1 MKRASIKD
9 VATLAGTSPATV
21 SKVLN
26 NMPASGIPEET
37 AERVRLAAEQLHY
50 VPLSSARQLR
60 RRRTDTVAIL
70 LHDLTAFT
78 SEITRG
84 IQEQATARGLTTV
97 LALHDD
103 DSEAE
108 AQQLR
113 MGLRG
118 QVDGLIIA
126 PAHYNRNQTIYDEL
140 KDRGVHFVFVDR
152 YIPGYAADYVGLR
165 NEEATYRLTRTLIAQ
180 GGTVIG
186 GIFGGH
192 ETDAEHGGNT
202 ALYERFLGY
211 RRALAE
217 AGLPQDQDLYV
228 RRPGE
233 EPEDVVARLLTR
245 RPAVNAILWASYQ
258 YIQNTLAQLAAHGV
272 RVPGDLYF
280 AGFDKV
286 QLAVSTAADYQGLRV
301 ICGPWPAA
309 IQPGYEMG
317 VRALELLVQ
326 AMGSRAAQ
334 APQHVLLSPHY
345 EWVEGV

>member
-26 NMPASGIPEET
+26 NMPGSGIPEET
-37 AERVRLAAEQLHY
+37 AERVRLAAEQLRY
-50 VPLSSARQLR
+50 VPLSSARHLR
-60 RRRTDTVAIL
+60 QRRTDTIAIV

-84 IQEQATARGLTTV
+84 IQEQATACGLTTV
-97 LALHDD
+97 LALHNEDN
-103 DSEAE
+103 EVE

-126 PAHYNRNQTIYDEL
+126 PAHYNRNQIIYDEL
-140 KDRGVHFVFVDR
+140 KDRGVPFVFVDR

-165 NEEATYRLTRTLIAQ
+165 NEEAACRLTRTLIAQ
-180 GGTVIG
+180 GATLIG
-186 GIFGGH
+186 GIFGGS
-192 ETDAEHGGNT
+192 ETDVEHGGNT

-217 AGLPQDQDLYV
+217 AGLPEDEDLYV
-228 RRPGE
+228 PRPGE
-233 EPEDVVARLLTR
+233 KPEDVVARLLTR
-245 RPAVNAILWASYQ
+245 RPAANAIVWASYQ
-258 YIQNTLAQLAAHGV
+258 YIQNTLARLAARGIH
-272 RVPGDLYF
+272 VPGDLRF

-286 QLAVSTAADYQGLRV
+286 LLALSTAADYQGLQAIR
-301 ICGPWPAA
+301 GPWPAA

-326 AMGSRAAQ
+326 AMGRRVAQ
-334 APQHVLLSPHY
+334 APEHVLLSPHY
-345 EWVEGV
+345 EWVEGG